1 MLIFKNSIVV
11 KSEHQMSD
19 EEQLAFEE
27 HCRASETYKYLRIDM
42 QAQEEKWLN
51 EWRPTGEM
59 ALEDFERFERFRLER
74 FLDDRDRYRTIK
86 VKGYNPE
93 DHVDYS
99 DLTPRKEEME
109 D

>member
-19 EEQLAFEE
+19 EEQLAFEK
-27 HCRASETYKYLRIDM
+27 HCRASEKS
-42 QAQEEKWLN
+42 
-51 EWRPTGEM
+51 
-59 ALEDFERFERFRLER
+59 
-74 FLDDRDRYRTIK
+74 
-86 VKGYNPE
+86 YNPE

-99 DLTPRKEEME
+99 DLTPRNEEME